1 MIRTFLAVEMGDELR
16 NQISLVQQD
25 LRQQLE
31 REPSKDIRIT
41 WVQPSSIHLTI
52 RFLGDTDEQLVGRI
66 RDAMSTVR
74 RSHATIQIPID
85 RLQAFPNLQKPRVLW
100 VGPSEQW
107 FKSDAA
113 KRLAALH
120 REIESCCR
128 SLGFVTDD
136 KPFTPHLT
144 LARIK
149 AGDRQAGQLL
159 AQSGVCDRPFS
170 VGTITVGAF
179 VLMKSK
185 LRPTGPLY
193 TKLWEVGEGSC
204 DE

>member
-1 MIRTFLAVEMGDELR
+1 MIRTFLAVELGDELR
-16 NQISLVQQD
+16 HHISLIQQD
-25 LRQQLE
+25 LRQRLD
-31 REPSKDIRIT
+31 RESSKDIRVT

-52 RFLGDTDEQLVGRI
+52 RFLGDTDEQLVGPMRE
-66 RDAMSTVR
+66 AMATVR

-85 RLQAFPNLQKPRVLW
+85 RLQAFPNLRQPRVLW

-107 FKSDAA
+107 LQSDAA
-113 KRLAALH
+113 DRLAALH

-128 SLGFVTDD
+128 TLGLMTDD

-149 AGDRQAGQLL
+149 TGDRQVGQRL
-159 AQSGVCDRPFS
+159 ARSGVCDRPFS
-170 VGTITVGAF
+170 VGAITVGAL